1 MPDPRQLIDRV
12 IIRSRVALT
21 IALASRV
28 VRNAL
33 IVLAVLVAL
42 DWIFRLPVGFRL
54 VQGITACLALAG
66 FAAIGAR
73 RILAFKPRRI
83 DVALRI
89 ERSHPELR
97 NRLAALLE
105 FEEQPAGERTELLA
119 LGLPALRQEV
129 DAAMRGLDPASI
141 TSMRS
146 ASRPARQL
154 ALVMVLWAG
163 ALAALPSIVGVGIVR
178 SLAPWSDAQWPS
190 TTEVADRTDRA
201 VVATGTSFPWKAEL
215 VRGDPSRERVKVEFR
230 IKTGSSGSSGSWGS
244 WQSGWL
250 GASDGSTFDR
260 MQDVPTDAREIEYR
274 FVTSDAATTM
284 ATIRCV
290 QAPTVVRANLR
301 VTPPSYLTG
310 QGPSTIDL
318 LPVGASPVRFHE
330 CVEGSMVELE
340 LAFSRPVKA
349 PTTGDGPTT
358 AASALGLLEPCT
370 ACSITATPT
379 AWTASLD
386 LVSDRSLAVVASDED
401 GVSMTEPFALRLVAL
416 RDQPPIAQLIQP
428 ATDQTVLPTAKVPAA
443 AHAEDD
449 FNLVR
454 SAIVTQRVA
463 GADEGTERVLT
474 ERVDRTMVQ
483 DLEGIIDLAE
493 LEAAPGDVVVVSAL
507 AEDAFER
514 DGTRREP
521 SRSAPRRLRVVSSSE
536 FGEEIAA
543 ATASLRQGVLRLE
556 ERQAS
561 AKESTDRQA
570 VQRDQAEIAS
580 RTATSAR
587 QARALAD
594 RVRMNEDRDTP
605 TSRLLDEAANLLD
618 EARAD
623 ASAASEA
630 VTAGDPASWRTPG
643 LTERQ
648 EAAQAT
654 LDAAARL
661 LDRDTKSW
669 EASQSLARA
678 AEAIQASQAE
688 RKALAEQV
696 QGKSRDALT
705 PGQRAALDRIAQRDA
720 ETAQALREAAESIKA
735 QGAELEASDPAQA
748 AAMQQAATR
757 AQQEGVVGKVEQSG
771 EETRDNAM
779 QQAQRSAQQAL
790 ESLARMQD
798 DLDAAQQLESTVLK
812 RIAEELAD
820 RLKQLIA
827 DAEAA
832 MQSVDDLGEDDPL
845 PPQAISGDVERLRR
859 NTNAALDE
867 AVRMERKL
875 DAVIRLITP
884 AIGHEEQ
891 ALVRLAALQELSGR
905 AEVNQAIEAA
915 QQDLRR
921 ALEATQAA
929 ANEARQDEQR
939 QAQARLADQCKAL
952 VAQETVIVQGATEL
966 GEQADGRRR
975 LIEGRRLALAQ
986 DELAEGIGA
995 LMADEQVSKSEI
1007 FGEALAQA
1015 GASSARASEAFR
1027 RSGGLAD
1034 ATDAARD
1041 TLDTLAGLASALADK
1056 SKEKDR
1062 FAEARQQGDQQNNA
1076 GGGGGGGGQQDGILP
1091 IAELKLLRDL
1101 QAKLGRRT
1109 ARAMSDGGDRSSLP
1123 ALRQAQER
1131 LEAMAGRLREAIMNA
1146 EGGAPRITPVEP
1158 GATEPGTT
1166 EPGTT
1171 EPEGTR

>member
-1 MPDPRQLIDRV
+1 MLDPRQMIDRV
-12 IIRSRVALT
+12 ITRARVALT
-21 IALASRV
+21 IALLSRV

-42 DWIFRLPVGFRL
+42 DWVFRLPVGFRI
-54 VQGITACLALAG
+54 VQGGTAGLALLA
-66 FAAIGAR
+66 FAVIGVL
-73 RILAFKPRRI
+73 RILAFKPGRI

-89 ERSHPELR
+89 ERSRPELR

-105 FEEQPAGERTELLA
+105 FEAQPKDERTELLN
-119 LGLPALRQEV
+119 LGLPALREEV
-129 DAAMRGLDPASI
+129 DRAMQGLDPASI

-146 ASRPARQL
+146 ATRPARQL
-154 ALVMVLWAG
+154 ALVVVLWAG

-178 SLAPWSDAQWPS
+178 AVAPWSDAQWPS
-190 TTEVADRTDRA
+190 LTEVVDRTDRS

-215 VRGDPSRERVKVEFR
+215 VRGDPSHERVKVEFR
-230 IKTGSSGSSGSWGS
+230 IKTGTWGS

-250 GASDGSTFDR
+250 GKSDGSVFDR
-260 MQDVPTDAREIEYR
+260 MQDVPVDAREIEYR
-274 FVTSDAATTM
+274 FTTSDAATTT
-284 ATIRCV
+284 ASIRCV

-301 VTPPSYLTG
+301 ITPPTYLTG
-310 QGPSTIDL
+310 RGPSTIDL
-318 LPVGASPVRFHE
+318 LPAGSSPVRFHE

-340 LAFSRPVKA
+340 LAYSRPVRMPA
-349 PTTGDGPTT
+349 DEGGSPDIAT
-358 AASALGLLEPCT
+358 ALGLDAPCET
-370 ACSITATPT
+370 CSITTTPSS
-379 AWTASLD
+379 WTASMD
-386 LVSDRSLAVVASDED
+386 LVEDRAISITASDED
-401 GVSMTEPFALRLVAL
+401 GVAMIEPFALRLVAL

-443 AHAEDD
+443 SHAEDD
-449 FNLVR
+449 FSLVR
-454 SAIVTQRVA
+454 AAIAAQRIA
-463 GADEGTERVLT
+463 GVEAAPERLLAET
-474 ERVDRTMVQ
+474 AERSLAQ
-483 DLEGIIDLAE
+483 DLTTIIDLAE

-507 AEDAFER
+507 AEDAYER
-514 DGTRREP
+514 DGVRREP
-521 SRSAPRRLRVVSSSE
+521 SRSAPRRLRVISSSD
-536 FGEEIAA
+536 FSEEIAS
-543 ATASLRQGVLRLE
+543 ATAALRQGVLRLE
-556 ERQAS
+556 ERQAG
-561 AKESTDRQA
+561 AAQSTDRQA

-580 RTATSAR
+580 RTATSSR

-605 TSRLLDEAANLLD
+605 TSRLLEEAANLLD
-618 EARAD
+618 EARSE
-623 ASAASEA
+623 ASSASE
-630 VTAGDPASWRTPG
+630 TATASDPTEWRTPK
-643 LTERQ
+643 LTEQQ

-696 QGKSRDALT
+696 QGKSRDELT

-735 QGAELEASDPAQA
+735 QGDELEQSDPAQA
-748 AAMQQAATR
+748 AAMQQAAGR
-757 AQQEGVVGKVEQSG
+757 AQEEGVVGKVEQSG
-771 EETRDNAM
+771 DETRDNAM
-779 QQAQRSAQQAL
+779 QQAQRSAEQAL
-790 ESLARMQD
+790 ESLARMQE
-798 DLDAAQQLESTVLK
+798 DLDAAQRLESTVLK
-812 RIAEELAD
+812 RIAEELSD

-827 DAEAA
+827 DAEAS

-867 AVRMERKL
+867 AMRMERRL

-891 ALVRLAALQELSGR
+891 ALVRLAALQELAGR
-905 AEVNQAIEAA
+905 ADVNQAIEAA

-929 ANEARQDEQR
+929 ANEAKQDEQR
-939 QAQARLADQCKAL
+939 QAQQRLADQCKAL
-952 VAQETVIVQGATEL
+952 VAQETAIVQGATEL
-966 GEQADGRRR
+966 GEQADARRR
-975 LIEGRRLALAQ
+975 LVEGRRLALAQ

-995 LMADEQVSKSEI
+995 LMADGEVAKSEI
-1007 FGEALAQA
+1007 FGEALSQA

-1027 RSGGLAD
+1027 RSGGLAE

-1062 FAEARQQGDQQNNA
+1062 FAEARDQGDQQNNA
-1076 GGGGGGGGQQDGILP
+1076 AGGAGGGGQQGGILP

-1109 ARAMSDGGDRSSLP
+1109 VRALSDGGDPSIVP
-1123 ALRQAQER
+1123 TLRQAQER
-1131 LEAMAGRLREAIMNA
+1131 LEAMAGRLREAIMQA
-1146 EGGAPRITPVEP
+1146 EGGAPRITPVDP
-1158 GATEPGTT
+1158 NAQ
-1166 EPGTT
+1166 
-1171 EPEGTR
+1171 EPEATP

>member
-1 MPDPRQLIDRV
+1 MLDPRQMIDRV
-12 IIRSRVALT
+12 ITRARVALT
-21 IALASRV
+21 IALLSRV

-42 DWIFRLPVGFRL
+42 DWVFRLPVGFRI
-54 VQGITACLALAG
+54 VQGGTAALALVA
-66 FAAIGAR
+66 FAVIGVL
-73 RILAFKPRRI
+73 RILAFKPGRI

-89 ERSHPELR
+89 ERSRPELR

-105 FEEQPAGERTELLA
+105 FEAQPKDERTELLD
-119 LGLPALRQEV
+119 LGLPALREEV
-129 DAAMRGLDPASI
+129 DRAMQGLDPASI

-146 ASRPARQL
+146 ATRPARQL
-154 ALVMVLWAG
+154 ALVVVLWAG

-178 SLAPWSDAQWPS
+178 AVAPWSDAQWPS
-190 TTEVADRTDRA
+190 LTEVADRTDRS

-230 IKTGSSGSSGSWGS
+230 IKTGTWGS

-250 GASDGSTFDR
+250 GKSDGSVFDR
-260 MQDVPTDAREIEYR
+260 MQDVPVDAREIEYR
-274 FVTSDAATTM
+274 FTTSDAATTM
-284 ATIRCV
+284 ASIRCV

-301 VTPPSYLTG
+301 ITPPTYLTG
-310 QGPSTIDL
+310 RGPSTIDL
-318 LPVGASPVRFHE
+318 LPAGSAPIRFHE
-330 CVEGSMVELE
+330 CVEGSSIELE
-340 LAFSRPVKA
+340 LAFSRPVI
-349 PTTGDGPTT
+349 GPANVGGSPDIAT
-358 AASALGLLEPCT
+358 ALGLDAPCE
-370 ACSITATPT
+370 ACSITTTPSS
-379 AWTASLD
+379 WTASMD
-386 LVSDRSLAVVASDED
+386 LVEDRAISITASDED
-401 GVSMTEPFALRLVAL
+401 GVAMIEPFALRLVAL

-428 ATDQTVLPTAKVPAA
+428 PTDQTVLPTAKVPAA
-443 AHAEDD
+443 SHAEDD
-449 FNLVR
+449 FGLVR
-454 SAIVTQRVA
+454 AAIAAQRIA
-463 GADEGTERVLT
+463 GVEAAPERLLVET
-474 ERVDRTMVQ
+474 AERSLAQ
-483 DLEGIIDLAE
+483 DLTTIIDLAE

-507 AEDAFER
+507 AQDAYER
-514 DGTRREP
+514 DGVRREP
-521 SRSAPRRLRVVSSSE
+521 SRSAPRRLRVISSSD
-536 FGEEIAA
+536 FSEEIAS
-543 ATASLRQGVLRLE
+543 ATAALRQGVLRLE
-556 ERQAS
+556 ERQAG
-561 AKESTDRQA
+561 ATQSTDRQA

-580 RTATSAR
+580 RTATSSR

-618 EARAD
+618 EARAE
-623 ASAASEA
+623 ASSASE
-630 VTAGDPASWRTPG
+630 TATASNPTDWRTPK
-643 LTERQ
+643 LTEQQ

-654 LDAAARL
+654 LEAAARL

-696 QGKSRDALT
+696 QGKSRDELT

-720 ETAQALREAAESIKA
+720 ETAQALREAAESIKT
-735 QGAELEASDPAQA
+735 QGEELEQSDPAQA
-748 AAMQQAATR
+748 AAMQQAAGR
-757 AQQEGVVGKVEQSG
+757 AQEEGVVGKVEQSG

-779 QQAQRSAQQAL
+779 QQAQRSAEQAL
-790 ESLARMQD
+790 ESLARMQE
-798 DLDAAQQLESTVLK
+798 DLDAAQRLESTVLK

-827 DAEAA
+827 DAEAS

-867 AVRMERKL
+867 AMRMERRL

-891 ALVRLAALQELSGR
+891 ALVRLAALQELAGR
-905 AEVNQAIEAA
+905 ADVNQAIEAA

-929 ANEARQDEQR
+929 ANEAKQDEQR
-939 QAQARLADQCKAL
+939 QAQQRLADQCKAL
-952 VAQETVIVQGATEL
+952 VAQETAIVQGATEL
-966 GEQADGRRR
+966 GEQADARRR
-975 LIEGRRLALAQ
+975 LVEGRRLALAQ

-995 LMADEQVSKSEI
+995 LMADGEVAKSEI
-1007 FGEALAQA
+1007 FGEALSQA

-1027 RSGGLAD
+1027 RSGGLVE

-1062 FAEARQQGDQQNNA
+1062 FAEARDQGDQQNNA
-1076 GGGGGGGGQQDGILP
+1076 AGGGGGGGQQGGILP

-1101 QAKLGRRT
+1101 QANLGRRT
-1109 ARAMSDGGDRSSLP
+1109 ARALSDGGDPSIVP
-1123 ALRQAQER
+1123 TLRQAQER
-1131 LEAMAGRLREAIMNA
+1131 LEAMAGRLREAIMQA
-1146 EGGAPRITPVEP
+1146 EGGAPRITPVDP
-1158 GATEPGTT
+1158 NAQ
-1166 EPGTT
+1166 
-1171 EPEGTR
+1171 EPEATP

>member
-1 MPDPRQLIDRV
+1 MLDPRQMIDRV
-12 IIRSRVALT
+12 ITRARVALT
-21 IALASRV
+21 IALLSRV

-42 DWIFRLPVGFRL
+42 DWVFRLPVGFRI
-54 VQGITACLALAG
+54 VQGGTAGLALLA
-66 FAAIGAR
+66 FAVIGVL
-73 RILAFKPRRI
+73 RILAFKPGRI

-89 ERSHPELR
+89 ERSRPELR

-105 FEEQPAGERTELLA
+105 FEAQPKDERTELLD
-119 LGLPALRQEV
+119 LGLPALREEV
-129 DAAMRGLDPASI
+129 DRAMQGLDPALI

-146 ASRPARQL
+146 ATRPARQL
-154 ALVMVLWAG
+154 ALVVVLWAG
-163 ALAALPSIVGVGIVR
+163 TLAVLPSIVGVGIVR
-178 SLAPWSDAQWPS
+178 AVAPWSDAQWPS
-190 TTEVADRTDRA
+190 LTEVADRTDRS

-230 IKTGSSGSSGSWGS
+230 IKTGSWGS

-250 GASDGSTFDR
+250 GKSDGSAFDR
-260 MQDVPTDAREIEYR
+260 MQDVPVDAREIEYR
-274 FVTSDAATTM
+274 FTTSDAATTT
-284 ATIRCV
+284 ASIRCV

-301 VTPPSYLTG
+301 ITPPTYLTG
-310 QGPSTIDL
+310 RGPSTIDL
-318 LPVGASPVRFHE
+318 LPAGSSPVRFHE

-340 LAFSRPVKA
+340 LTFSRPVRMPA
-349 PTTGDGPTT
+349 DEGGSPDIAT
-358 AASALGLLEPCT
+358 ALGLDAPCET
-370 ACSITATPT
+370 CSITTTPSS
-379 AWTASLD
+379 WTASMD
-386 LVSDRSLAVVASDED
+386 LVEDRAISITASDED
-401 GVSMTEPFALRLVAL
+401 GVAMIEPFALRLVAL

-443 AHAEDD
+443 SHAEDD
-449 FNLVR
+449 FSLVR
-454 SAIVTQRVA
+454 AAIAAQRIA
-463 GADEGTERVLT
+463 GVEAAPERLLAET
-474 ERVDRTMVQ
+474 AERSLAQ
-483 DLEGIIDLAE
+483 DLTTIIDLAE

-507 AEDAFER
+507 AEDAYER
-514 DGTRREP
+514 DGARRET
-521 SRSAPRRLRVVSSSE
+521 SRSAPRRLRVISSSD
-536 FGEEIAA
+536 FSEEIAS
-543 ATASLRQGVLRLE
+543 ATAALRQGVLRLE
-556 ERQAS
+556 ERQAG
-561 AKESTDRQA
+561 AMQSTDRQA

-580 RTATSAR
+580 RTATSSR

-618 EARAD
+618 EARSE
-623 ASAASEA
+623 ASSASE
-630 VTAGDPASWRTPG
+630 TATASDPTDWRTPK
-643 LTERQ
+643 LAEQQ

-654 LDAAARL
+654 LEAAARL

-696 QGKSRDALT
+696 QGKSRDELT

-735 QGAELEASDPAQA
+735 QGDELEQSDPAQA
-748 AAMQQAATR
+748 AAMQQAAVR
-757 AQQEGVVGKVEQSG
+757 AQEEGVVGKVEQSG

-779 QQAQRSAQQAL
+779 QQAQRSAEQAL
-790 ESLARMQD
+790 ESLARMQE

-827 DAEAA
+827 DAEAS

-867 AVRMERKL
+867 AMRMERRL

-891 ALVRLAALQELSGR
+891 ALVRLAALQELAGR
-905 AEVNQAIEAA
+905 ADVNQAIEAA

-929 ANEARQDEQR
+929 ANEAKQDEQR
-939 QAQARLADQCKAL
+939 QAQQRLADQCKAL
-952 VAQETVIVQGATEL
+952 VAQETAIVQGATEL
-966 GEQADGRRR
+966 GEQADARRR
-975 LIEGRRLALAQ
+975 LVEGRRLALAQ

-995 LMADEQVSKSEI
+995 LMADGEVARSEI
-1007 FGEALAQA
+1007 FGEALSQA

-1027 RSGGLAD
+1027 RSGGLAE

-1062 FAEARQQGDQQNNA
+1062 FAEARDQGDQQNNA
-1076 GGGGGGGGQQDGILP
+1076 AGGGGGGGQQGGILP

-1109 ARAMSDGGDRSSLP
+1109 ARALSEGGDPSSVP
-1123 ALRQAQER
+1123 TLRQAQER
-1131 LEAMAGRLREAIMNA
+1131 LEAMAGRLREAIMQA

-1158 GATEPGTT
+1158 EATQ
-1166 EPGTT
+1166 
-1171 EPEGTR
+1171 PEATP

>member
-1 MPDPRQLIDRV
+1 MRDPRQMIDRV
-12 IIRSRVALT
+12 ITRARVALT
-21 IALASRV
+21 IALLSRV

-42 DWIFRLPVGFRL
+42 DWVFRLPVGFRI
-54 VQGITACLALAG
+54 VQGGTAGLAL
-66 FAAIGAR
+66 
-73 RILAFKPRRI
+73 LAFAVIGVLRVIAFRPGRI

-89 ERSHPELR
+89 ERSRPELR

-105 FEEQPAGERTELLA
+105 FEAQPKDERTELLN
-119 LGLPALRQEV
+119 LGLPALREEV
-129 DAAMRGLDPASI
+129 DRAMQGLDPASI

-146 ASRPARQL
+146 ATRPARQL
-154 ALVMVLWAG
+154 ALVVVLWAG

-178 SLAPWSDAQWPS
+178 AVAPWSDAQWPS
-190 TTEVADRTDRA
+190 LTEVVDRTDRS

-230 IKTGSSGSSGSWGS
+230 IKTGTWGS

-250 GASDGSTFDR
+250 GKSDGSVFDR
-260 MQDVPTDAREIEYR
+260 MQDVPVDAREIEYR
-274 FVTSDAATTM
+274 FTTSDAAT
-284 ATIRCV
+284 ATASIRCV
-290 QAPTVVRANLR
+290 QAPTVVRANLHI
-301 VTPPSYLTG
+301 TPPTYLTG
-310 QGPSTIDL
+310 RGPSTIDL
-318 LPVGASPVRFHE
+318 LPAGSSPVRFHE
-330 CVEGSMVELE
+330 CVEGSTIELE
-340 LAFSRPVKA
+340 IAFSRPVLV
-349 PTTGDGPTT
+349 PVLGPAKEGGSPDIAT
-358 AASALGLLEPCT
+358 ALGLDAPCE
-370 ACSITATPT
+370 ACSITTTPSS
-379 AWTASLD
+379 WTASMD
-386 LVSDRSLAVVASDED
+386 LVEDRAISISASDED
-401 GVSMTEPFALRLVAL
+401 GVAMIEPFALRLVAL

-443 AHAEDD
+443 SHAEDD
-449 FNLVR
+449 FSLVR
-454 SAIVTQRVA
+454 AAIAAQRIA
-463 GADEGTERVLT
+463 GVEAAPERLLVET
-474 ERVDRTMVQ
+474 AERSLAQ
-483 DLEGIIDLAE
+483 DLTTIIDLAE

-507 AEDAFER
+507 AQDAYER
-514 DGTRREP
+514 DGVRREP
-521 SRSAPRRLRVVSSSE
+521 SRSAPRRLRVISSSD
-536 FGEEIAA
+536 FSEEIAS
-543 ATASLRQGVLRLE
+543 ATAALRQGVLRLE
-556 ERQAS
+556 ERQTGA
-561 AKESTDRQA
+561 AQSTDRQA

-580 RTATSAR
+580 RTATSSR
-587 QARALAD
+587 QASALAD

-618 EARAD
+618 EARSEASSASET
-623 ASAASEA
+623 ASAS
-630 VTAGDPASWRTPG
+630 DPTDWRTPK
-643 LTERQ
+643 LTEQQ
-648 EAAQAT
+648 EAAQTT
-654 LDAAARL
+654 LEAAARL

-678 AEAIQASQAE
+678 AEAIQASQGE

-696 QGKSRDALT
+696 QGKSRDELT

-735 QGAELEASDPAQA
+735 QGDELEQSDPAQA
-748 AAMQQAATR
+748 AAMQQAAGR
-757 AQQEGVVGKVEQSG
+757 AQEEGVVGKVEQSG

-779 QQAQRSAQQAL
+779 QHAQRSAEQAL
-790 ESLARMQD
+790 ESLARMQE
-798 DLDAAQQLESTVLK
+798 DLDAAQRLESTVLK

-827 DAEAA
+827 DAEAS

-867 AVRMERKL
+867 AMRMERRL

-891 ALVRLAALQELSGR
+891 ALVRLAALQELAGR
-905 AEVNQAIEAA
+905 ADVNQAIEAA

-929 ANEARQDEQR
+929 ANEAKQDEQR
-939 QAQARLADQCKAL
+939 QAQQRLADQCKAL
-952 VAQETVIVQGATEL
+952 VAQETAIVQGATEL
-966 GEQADGRRR
+966 GEQADARRR
-975 LIEGRRLALAQ
+975 LVEGRRLALAQ

-995 LMADEQVSKSEI
+995 LMADGEVAKSEI
-1007 FGEALAQA
+1007 FGEALSQA

-1027 RSGGLAD
+1027 RSGGLAE

-1062 FAEARQQGDQQNNA
+1062 FAEARDQGDQQNNA
-1076 GGGGGGGGQQDGILP
+1076 AGGAGGGGQQGGILP

-1109 ARAMSDGGDRSSLP
+1109 VRALSDGGDPSIVP
-1123 ALRQAQER
+1123 TLRQAQER
-1131 LEAMAGRLREAIMNA
+1131 IEAMAGRLREAIMQA
-1146 EGGAPRITPVEP
+1146 EGGAPRITPVDP
-1158 GATEPGTT
+1158 NAQ
-1166 EPGTT
+1166 
-1171 EPEGTR
+1171 EPEATP

>member
-1 MPDPRQLIDRV
+1 MLDPRQMIDRV
-12 IIRSRVALT
+12 ITRARFALA
-21 IALASRV
+21 IALLSRV

-42 DWIFRLPVGFRL
+42 DWVFRLPVGFRI
-54 VQGITACLALAG
+54 VQGGTAGLALVA
-66 FAAIGAR
+66 FAMIGVL
-73 RILAFKPRRI
+73 RILAFKPGRI

-89 ERSHPELR
+89 ERSRPELR

-105 FEEQPAGERTELLA
+105 FEAQPKDERTELLD
-119 LGLPALRQEV
+119 LGLPVLREEV
-129 DAAMRGLDPASI
+129 DRAMQGLDPASI

-146 ASRPARQL
+146 ATRPARQL
-154 ALVMVLWAG
+154 ALVVVLWAG

-178 SLAPWSDAQWPS
+178 AVAPWSDAQWPS
-190 TTEVADRTDRA
+190 LTEVADHTDRS
-201 VVATGTSFPWKAEL
+201 VVATGTSFLWKAEL
-215 VRGDPSRERVKVEFR
+215 VRGNPSRERVKVEFR
-230 IKTGSSGSSGSWGS
+230 IKTNTWGS

-250 GASDGSTFDR
+250 GKSDGSTFDR
-260 MQDVPTDAREIEYR
+260 MQDVPVDAREIEYR
-274 FVTSDAATTM
+274 FTTSDAATTT
-284 ATIRCV
+284 ASIRCV

-301 VTPPSYLTG
+301 ITPPTYLTG
-310 QGPSTIDL
+310 RGPSTIDL
-318 LPVGASPVRFHE
+318 LPAGSSPIRFHE
-330 CVEGSMVELE
+330 CVEGSTIELE
-340 LAFSRPVKA
+340 LAFSRPVMV
-349 PTTGDGPTT
+349 PVMGPAKEGGSPDI
-358 AASALGLLEPCT
+358 AAALGLDAPCET
-370 ACSITATPT
+370 CSITTTPSS
-379 AWTASLD
+379 WTASMD
-386 LVSDRSLAVVASDED
+386 LVEDRAISITASDED
-401 GVSMTEPFALRLVAL
+401 GVAMIEPFALRLVAL

-428 ATDQTVLPTAKVPAA
+428 ATDQTVLPTAKVPATS
-443 AHAEDD
+443 HAEDD
-449 FNLVR
+449 FSLVR
-454 SAIVTQRVA
+454 AAIAAQRIA
-463 GADEGTERVLT
+463 GVEAAPERLLVET
-474 ERVDRTMVQ
+474 AERSLAQ
-483 DLEGIIDLAE
+483 DLTTIIDLAE

-507 AEDAFER
+507 AEDAYER
-514 DGTRREP
+514 DGVRREP
-521 SRSAPRRLRVVSSSE
+521 SRSAPRRLRVISSSD
-536 FGEEIAA
+536 FSEEIAS
-543 ATASLRQGVLRLE
+543 ATAALRQGVLRLE
-556 ERQAS
+556 ERQAG
-561 AKESTDRQA
+561 AAQSTDRQA

-580 RTATSAR
+580 RTTTSSR

-594 RVRMNEDRDTP
+594 RVRMNEDRETP

-618 EARAD
+618 EARSE
-623 ASAASEA
+623 ASAASE
-630 VTAGDPASWRTPG
+630 TATASDPTDWRTPK
-643 LTERQ
+643 LTEQQ

-654 LDAAARL
+654 LEAAARL

-696 QGKSRDALT
+696 QGKSRDELT

-735 QGAELEASDPAQA
+735 QGDELEQSDPAQA
-748 AAMQQAATR
+748 AAMQQAAGR
-757 AQQEGVVGKVEQSG
+757 AQEEGVVGKVEQSG

-779 QQAQRSAQQAL
+779 QQAQRSAEQAL
-790 ESLARMQD
+790 ESLARMQE
-798 DLDAAQQLESTVLK
+798 DLDAAQRLESTVLK

-827 DAEAA
+827 DAEAS

-867 AVRMERKL
+867 AMRMERRL

-891 ALVRLAALQELSGR
+891 ALVRLAALQELAGR
-905 AEVNQAIEAA
+905 ADVNQAIEAA

-929 ANEARQDEQR
+929 ANEAKQDEQR
-939 QAQARLADQCKAL
+939 QAQQRLADQCKAL
-952 VAQETVIVQGATEL
+952 VAQETAIVQGATEL
-966 GEQADGRRR
+966 GEQADARRR
-975 LIEGRRLALAQ
+975 LVEGRRLALAQ

-995 LMADEQVSKSEI
+995 LMADGEVAKSEI
-1007 FGEALAQA
+1007 FGEALSQA
-1015 GASSARASEAFR
+1015 GASSARTSEAFR
-1027 RSGGLAD
+1027 RSGGLAE

-1062 FAEARQQGDQQNNA
+1062 FAEARDQGDQQNNA
-1076 GGGGGGGGQQDGILP
+1076 TGGAGGGGQQGGILP

-1109 ARAMSDGGDRSSLP
+1109 VRALSDGGDPSIVP
-1123 ALRQAQER
+1123 TLRQAQER
-1131 LEAMAGRLREAIMNA
+1131 LEAMAGRLREAIMQA
-1146 EGGAPRITPVEP
+1146 EGGAPRITPVDP
-1158 GATEPGTT
+1158 NAQ
-1166 EPGTT
+1166 
-1171 EPEGTR
+1171 EPEATP

>member
-1 MPDPRQLIDRV
+1 MRDPRQMIDRV
-12 IIRSRVALT
+12 ITRARVALT
-21 IALASRV
+21 IALLSRV

-42 DWIFRLPVGFRL
+42 DWVFRLPVGFRI
-54 VQGITACLALAG
+54 VQGGTAGLALVA
-66 FAAIGAR
+66 FAVIGVL
-73 RILAFKPRRI
+73 RILAFKPGRI

-89 ERSHPELR
+89 ERSRPELR

-105 FEEQPAGERTELLA
+105 FEAQPKDERTELLD
-119 LGLPALRQEV
+119 LGLPVLREEV
-129 DAAMRGLDPASI
+129 DRAMQGLDPASI

-146 ASRPARQL
+146 ATRPARQL
-154 ALVMVLWAG
+154 ALVVVLWAG
-163 ALAALPSIVGVGIVR
+163 ALTALPSIVGVGIVR
-178 SLAPWSDAQWPS
+178 AVAPWSDAQWPS
-190 TTEVADRTDRA
+190 LTEVADRTDRS

-230 IKTGSSGSSGSWGS
+230 IKTGTWGS

-250 GASDGSTFDR
+250 GKSDGSAFDR
-260 MQDVPTDAREIEYR
+260 MQDVPVDAREIEYR
-274 FVTSDAATTM
+274 FTTSDASTTM
-284 ATIRCV
+284 VSIRCT

-301 VTPPSYLTG
+301 ITPPTYLTG
-310 QGPSTIDL
+310 RGPSTIDL
-318 LPVGASPVRFHE
+318 LPPGSSPIRFHE
-330 CVEGSMVELE
+330 CVEGSTIELE
-340 LAFSRPVKA
+340 LAFSRPVM
-349 PTTGDGPTT
+349 GPTKEGGSPDI
-358 AASALGLLEPCT
+358 AAALGLDAPCE
-370 ACSITATPT
+370 ACSITATPSS
-379 AWTASLD
+379 WTASMD
-386 LVSDRSLAVVASDED
+386 LVEDRAISITASDED
-401 GVSMTEPFALRLVAL
+401 GVAMIEPFALRLVAL

-443 AHAEDD
+443 SRAEDD
-449 FNLVR
+449 FGLVR
-454 SAIVTQRVA
+454 AAITAQRIAGVESAPERLLVEM
-463 GADEGTERVLT
+463 ADRSLA
-474 ERVDRTMVQ
+474 Q
-483 DLEGIIDLAE
+483 DLTTIIDLAE

-507 AEDAFER
+507 AQDAYER
-514 DGTRREP
+514 DGVRREP
-521 SRSAPRRLRVVSSSE
+521 SRSAPRRLRVISSSD
-536 FGEEIAA
+536 FSEEIAS
-543 ATASLRQGVLRLE
+543 ATAALRQGVLRLE
-556 ERQAS
+556 ERQAG
-561 AKESTDRQA
+561 AVQSTDRQA

-580 RTATSAR
+580 RAATSSR

-618 EARAD
+618 EARAE
-623 ASAASEA
+623 ASSASE
-630 VTAGDPASWRTPG
+630 TATASNPTDWRTPK
-643 LTERQ
+643 LTEQQ
-648 EAAQAT
+648 ESAQAT
-654 LDAAARL
+654 LEAAARL

-688 RKALAEQV
+688 RKELAEQV
-696 QGKSRDALT
+696 QGKSRDELT

-735 QGAELEASDPAQA
+735 QGEELEQSDPAQA
-748 AAMQQAATR
+748 AAMQQAAGR
-757 AQQEGVVGKVEQSG
+757 AQEEGVVGKVEQSG

-779 QQAQRSAQQAL
+779 QQAQRSAGQAL
-790 ESLARMQD
+790 ESLARMQE
-798 DLDAAQQLESTVLK
+798 DLDAAQRLESTVLK

-827 DAEAA
+827 DAEAS
-832 MQSVDDLGEDDPL
+832 MQSVDDLGEDDLL

-867 AVRMERKL
+867 ALRMERRL

-891 ALVRLAALQELSGR
+891 ALVRLAALQELAGR
-905 AEVNQAIEAA
+905 ADVNQAIEAA

-929 ANEARQDEQR
+929 ANEAKQDEQR
-939 QAQARLADQCKAL
+939 QAQQRLADQCKAL
-952 VAQETVIVQGATEL
+952 VAQETTIVQGATEL
-966 GEQADGRRR
+966 GEQADARRR
-975 LIEGRRLALAQ
+975 LVEGRRLALAQ

-995 LMADEQVSKSEI
+995 LMADGEVAKSEI
-1007 FGEALAQA
+1007 FGEALSQA

-1027 RSGGLAD
+1027 RSGGLAE

-1056 SKEKDR
+1056 SREKDR
-1062 FAEARQQGDQQNNA
+1062 FAEARDQGDQQNNA
-1076 GGGGGGGGQQDGILP
+1076 AGGGGGGGQQGGILP

-1109 ARAMSDGGDRSSLP
+1109 ARALSDGGDSSIMP
-1123 ALRQAQER
+1123 TLRQAQER
-1131 LEAMAGRLREAIMNA
+1131 LEAMAGRLREAIMQA

-1158 GATEPGTT
+1158 NAQ
-1166 EPGTT
+1166 
-1171 EPEGTR
+1171 EPEATP

>member
-1 MPDPRQLIDRV
+1 MLDPRQMIDRV
-12 IIRSRVALT
+12 ITRARVALT
-21 IALASRV
+21 IALLSRV

-42 DWIFRLPVGFRL
+42 DWVFRLPVGFRI
-54 VQGITACLALAG
+54 VQGGTAGLALLA
-66 FAAIGAR
+66 FAVIGVL
-73 RILAFKPRRI
+73 RILAFKPGRI

-89 ERSHPELR
+89 ERSRPELR

-105 FEEQPAGERTELLA
+105 FEAQPKDERTELLD
-119 LGLPALRQEV
+119 LGLPALREEV
-129 DAAMRGLDPASI
+129 DRAMQGLDPASI

-146 ASRPARQL
+146 ATRPARQL
-154 ALVMVLWAG
+154 ALVVVLWAG
-163 ALAALPSIVGVGIVR
+163 TLAVLPSIVGVGIVR
-178 SLAPWSDAQWPS
+178 AVAPWSDAQWPS
-190 TTEVADRTDRA
+190 LTEVADRTDRS

-230 IKTGSSGSSGSWGS
+230 IKTGSWGS

-250 GASDGSTFDR
+250 GKSDGSAFDR
-260 MQDVPTDAREIEYR
+260 MQDVPVDAREIEYR
-274 FVTSDAATTM
+274 FTTSDAATTT
-284 ATIRCV
+284 ASIRCV

-301 VTPPSYLTG
+301 ITPPTYLTG
-310 QGPSTIDL
+310 RGPSTIDL
-318 LPVGASPVRFHE
+318 LPAGSSPIRFHE
-330 CVEGSMVELE
+330 CVEGSTIELE
-340 LAFSRPVKA
+340 LAFSRPVI
-349 PTTGDGPTT
+349 GPTKEGGSPDIAT
-358 AASALGLLEPCT
+358 ALGLNAPCE
-370 ACSITATPT
+370 ACSITTTPSS
-379 AWTASLD
+379 WTASMD
-386 LVSDRSLAVVASDED
+386 LVEDRAISITASDED
-401 GVSMTEPFALRLVAL
+401 SVAMIEPFALRLVAL

-428 ATDQTVLPTAKVPAA
+428 ATDQTVLPTAKVPTAS
-443 AHAEDD
+443 HAEDD
-449 FNLVR
+449 FGLVR
-454 SAIVTQRVA
+454 AAIAAQRIA
-463 GADEGTERVLT
+463 GVEAAPERLLVEMADRSLA
-474 ERVDRTMVQ
+474 Q
-483 DLEGIIDLAE
+483 DLTTIIDLAE

-507 AEDAFER
+507 AEDAYER
-514 DGTRREP
+514 DGARRET
-521 SRSAPRRLRVVSSSE
+521 SRSAPRRLRVISSSD
-536 FGEEIAA
+536 FSEEIAS
-543 ATASLRQGVLRLE
+543 ATAALRQGVLRLE
-556 ERQAS
+556 ERQAG
-561 AKESTDRQA
+561 AMQSTDRQA

-580 RTATSAR
+580 RTATSSR

-618 EARAD
+618 EARSE
-623 ASAASEA
+623 ASSASE
-630 VTAGDPASWRTPG
+630 TATASDPTDWRTPK
-643 LTERQ
+643 LAEQQ

-654 LDAAARL
+654 LEAAARL

-696 QGKSRDALT
+696 QGKSRDELT

-735 QGAELEASDPAQA
+735 QGDELEQSDPAQA
-748 AAMQQAATR
+748 AAMQQAAGR
-757 AQQEGVVGKVEQSG
+757 AQEEGVVGKVEQSG

-779 QQAQRSAQQAL
+779 QQAQRSAEQAL
-790 ESLARMQD
+790 ESLARMQE
-798 DLDAAQQLESTVLK
+798 DLDAAQRLESTVLK

-827 DAEAA
+827 DAEAS

-845 PPQAISGDVERLRR
+845 PPQAITGEVERLRR

-867 AVRMERKL
+867 AMRMERRL

-891 ALVRLAALQELSGR
+891 ALVRLAALQELAGR
-905 AEVNQAIEAA
+905 ADVNQAIEAA

-929 ANEARQDEQR
+929 VNEAKQDEQR
-939 QAQARLADQCKAL
+939 QAQQRLADQCKAL
-952 VAQETVIVQGATEL
+952 VAQETTIVQGATEL
-966 GEQADGRRR
+966 GEQADARRR
-975 LIEGRRLALAQ
+975 LVEGRRLALAQ

-995 LMADEQVSKSEI
+995 LMADGEVAKSEI
-1007 FGEALAQA
+1007 FGEALSQA

-1027 RSGGLAD
+1027 RSGGLAE

-1056 SKEKDR
+1056 SREKDR
-1062 FAEARQQGDQQNNA
+1062 FAEARDQGDQQNNA
-1076 GGGGGGGGQQDGILP
+1076 AGGGGGGGQQGGILP

-1109 ARAMSDGGDRSSLP
+1109 ARALSEGGDPSSVP
-1123 ALRQAQER
+1123 TLRQAQER
-1131 LEAMAGRLREAIMNA
+1131 LEAMAGRLREAIMQA

-1158 GATEPGTT
+1158 EATQ
-1166 EPGTT
+1166 
-1171 EPEGTR
+1171 PEATP

>member
-1 MPDPRQLIDRV
+1 MLDPRQMIDRV
-12 IIRSRVALT
+12 ITRARVALT
-21 IALASRV
+21 IALLSRV

-42 DWIFRLPVGFRL
+42 DWVFRLPVGFRI
-54 VQGITACLALAG
+54 VQGGTAGLAL
-66 FAAIGAR
+66 
-73 RILAFKPRRI
+73 LAFAVIGVLRVIAFRPGRI

-89 ERSHPELR
+89 ERSRPELR

-105 FEEQPAGERTELLA
+105 FEAQPKDERTELLN
-119 LGLPALRQEV
+119 LGLPALREEV
-129 DAAMRGLDPASI
+129 DRAMQGLDPASI

-146 ASRPARQL
+146 ATRPARQL
-154 ALVMVLWAG
+154 ALVVVLWAG

-178 SLAPWSDAQWPS
+178 AVAPWSDAQWPS
-190 TTEVADRTDRA
+190 LTEVADRTDRS

-230 IKTGSSGSSGSWGS
+230 IKTGTWGS

-250 GASDGSTFDR
+250 GKSDGSVFDR
-260 MQDVPTDAREIEYR
+260 MQDVPVDAREIEYR
-274 FVTSDAATTM
+274 FTTSDAATTT
-284 ATIRCV
+284 ASIRCV

-301 VTPPSYLTG
+301 ITPPTYLTG
-310 QGPSTIDL
+310 RGPSTIDL
-318 LPVGASPVRFHE
+318 LPAGSSPVRFHE

-340 LAFSRPVKA
+340 LAYSRPVRMPA
-349 PTTGDGPTT
+349 DEGGSPDIST
-358 AASALGLLEPCT
+358 ALGLDAPCET
-370 ACSITATPT
+370 CSITTTPSS
-379 AWTASLD
+379 WTASMD
-386 LVSDRSLAVVASDED
+386 LVEDRAISITASDED
-401 GVSMTEPFALRLVAL
+401 GVAMIEPFALRLVAL

-443 AHAEDD
+443 SHAEDD
-449 FNLVR
+449 FSLVR
-454 SAIVTQRVA
+454 AAIAAQRIA
-463 GADEGTERVLT
+463 GVEAAPERLLAET
-474 ERVDRTMVQ
+474 AERSLAQ
-483 DLEGIIDLAE
+483 DLTTIIDLAE

-507 AEDAFER
+507 AEDAYER
-514 DGTRREP
+514 DGVRREP
-521 SRSAPRRLRVVSSSE
+521 SRSAPRRLRVISSSD
-536 FGEEIAA
+536 FSEEIAS
-543 ATASLRQGVLRLE
+543 ATAALRQGVLRLE
-556 ERQAS
+556 ERQAG
-561 AKESTDRQA
+561 AAQSTDRQA

-580 RTATSAR
+580 RTATSSR

-605 TSRLLDEAANLLD
+605 TSRLLEEAANLLD
-618 EARAD
+618 EARSE
-623 ASAASEA
+623 ASSASE
-630 VTAGDPASWRTPG
+630 TATASDPTDWRTPK
-643 LTERQ
+643 LTEQQ

-696 QGKSRDALT
+696 QGKSRDELT

-735 QGAELEASDPAQA
+735 QGDELEQSDPAQA
-748 AAMQQAATR
+748 AAMQQAAGR
-757 AQQEGVVGKVEQSG
+757 AQEEGVVGKVEQSG
-771 EETRDNAM
+771 DETRDNAI
-779 QQAQRSAQQAL
+779 QQAQRSAEQAL
-790 ESLARMQD
+790 ESLARMQE
-798 DLDAAQQLESTVLK
+798 DLDAAQRLESTVLK
-812 RIAEELAD
+812 RIAEELSD

-827 DAEAA
+827 DAEAS

-867 AVRMERKL
+867 AMRMERRL

-891 ALVRLAALQELSGR
+891 ALVRLAALQELAGR
-905 AEVNQAIEAA
+905 ADVNQAIEAA

-929 ANEARQDEQR
+929 ANEAKQDEQR
-939 QAQARLADQCKAL
+939 QAQQRLADQCKAL
-952 VAQETVIVQGATEL
+952 VAQETAIVQGATEL
-966 GEQADGRRR
+966 GEQADARRR
-975 LIEGRRLALAQ
+975 LVEGRRLALAQ

-995 LMADEQVSKSEI
+995 LMADGEVAKSEI
-1007 FGEALAQA
+1007 FGEALSQA

-1027 RSGGLAD
+1027 RSGGLAE

-1062 FAEARQQGDQQNNA
+1062 FAEARDQSDQQNNA
-1076 GGGGGGGGQQDGILP
+1076 AGGAGGGGQQGGILP

-1109 ARAMSDGGDRSSLP
+1109 VRALSDGGDPSIVP
-1123 ALRQAQER
+1123 TLRQAQER
-1131 LEAMAGRLREAIMNA
+1131 LEAMAGRLREAIMQA
-1146 EGGAPRITPVEP
+1146 EGGAPRITPVDP
-1158 GATEPGTT
+1158 NAQ
-1166 EPGTT
+1166 
-1171 EPEGTR
+1171 EPEATP

>member
-1 MPDPRQLIDRV
+1 LLDPRQMIDRV
-12 IIRSRVALT
+12 IVRSRAALT
-21 IALASRV
+21 MALLSRV
-28 VRNAL
+28 MRNAL

-54 VQGITACLALAG
+54 AQGITACLALAA
-66 FAAIGAR
+66 FSAVGAL
-73 RILAFKPRRI
+73 RILAFKPSRI

-89 ERSHPELR
+89 ERTHPALR
-97 NRLAALLE
+97 DRLAALLE
-105 FEEQPAGERTELLA
+105 FDAQPSEERTELLN
-119 LGLPALRQEV
+119 LGLPALRQDV
-129 DAAMRGLDPASI
+129 DTAMRGLDPASI

-154 ALVMVLWAG
+154 ALVVVLWAG
-163 ALAALPSIVGVGIVR
+163 AFAALPSIIGVGIVR
-178 SLAPWSDAQWPS
+178 ALAPWSDAQWPS
-190 TTEVADRTDRA
+190 TTEVIDRTDRA

-215 VRGDPSRERVKVEFR
+215 VRGDPSRERVKVESR
-230 IKTGSSGSSGSWGS
+230 IRTGSWGS

-250 GASDGSTFDR
+250 GRTDGSMFDR
-260 MQDVPTDAREIEYR
+260 MQDVPADAREIEYR
-274 FVTSDAATTM
+274 FTTSDATTTLATV
-284 ATIRCV
+284 RCV

-301 VTPPSYLTG
+301 ITPPPYLTG
-310 QGPSTIDL
+310 SGPSTIDL
-318 LPVGASPVRFHE
+318 LPGGPSSVRFHE
-330 CVEGSMVELE
+330 CVEGSVVELDV
-340 LAFSRPVKA
+340 AFSRPVKPPEA
-349 PTTGDGPTT
+349 KDGTSSVAT
-358 AASALGLLEPCT
+358 ALGLTVPCGG
-370 ACSITATPT
+370 CSITTTPSS
-379 AWTASLD
+379 WTASLN
-386 LVSDRSLAVVASDED
+386 LVEDLAVSLVASDED
-401 GVSMTEPFALRLVAL
+401 GVSMIEPFALRLVAL
-416 RDQPPIAQLIQP
+416 RDQPPIAQLLQP
-428 ATDQTVLPTAKVPAA
+428 ATDQTVLPTAKVPTAA
-443 AHAEDD
+443 RTEDD
-449 FNLVR
+449 FGLVR
-454 SAIVTQRVA
+454 SAIAAQRTA
-463 GADEGTERVLT
+463 GADASTERVLA
-474 ERVDRTMVQ
+474 ESADRSMTQ
-483 DLEGIIDLAE
+483 DLAAVIDLAE
-493 LEAAPGDVVVVSAL
+493 LEAAPGDVIMVSAL
-507 AEDAFER
+507 AEDAYER
-514 DGTRREP
+514 DGARREA
-521 SRSAPRRLRVVSSSE
+521 SRSAPRRLRVISSSD
-536 FGEEIAA
+536 FSEEVAA

-556 ERQAS
+556 ERQSS
-561 AKESTDRQA
+561 AKESADRQA

-587 QARALAD
+587 QARALSD

-605 TSRLLDEAANLLD
+605 TSRLLDEAADLLD

-623 ASAASEA
+623 ASAASES
-630 VTAGDPASWRTPG
+630 VTASDPAAWRTPE

-648 EAAQAT
+648 EAAQTT
-654 LDAAARL
+654 LEAAARL

-678 AEAIQASQAE
+678 AEAIQSSQGE

-696 QGKSRDALT
+696 QGKSRDELT

-735 QGAELEASDPAQA
+735 QGAELEQSDPAQA
-748 AAMQQAATR
+748 AAMQQAAAR

-771 EETRDNAM
+771 EETRENAM
-779 QQAQRSAQQAL
+779 QQAQRSGQQAL
-790 ESLARMQD
+790 ESLARMQE

-820 RLKQLIA
+820 RLKGLIA
-827 DAEAA
+827 DAEAS
-832 MQSVDDLGEDDPL
+832 MQSIDELGEDVPL

-867 AVRMERKL
+867 AMRMERRL

-891 ALVRLAALQELSGR
+891 ALVRLAALQDLAGR
-905 AEVNQAIEAA
+905 AGVSQSIEAA

-929 ANEARQDEQR
+929 ANEAKQDEQR
-939 QAQARLADQCKAL
+939 QAQQRLADQCKAL

-966 GEQADGRRR
+966 VGQADARRR
-975 LIEGRRLALAQ
+975 LVEGRRLALAQ

-995 LMADEQVSKSEI
+995 LMADGEVAKSEI

-1041 TLDTLAGLASALADK
+1041 TLDTLAGLASALTDK

-1076 GGGGGGGGQQDGILP
+1076 AGGGGGGGQQGGILP

-1109 ARAMSDGGDRSSLP
+1109 ARALAEGGDRSGLP
-1123 ALRQAQER
+1123 TLRQAQER
-1131 LEAMAGRLREAIMNA
+1131 LEAMAGRLREAVMNA

-1158 GATEPGTT
+1158 GAP
-1166 EPGTT
+1166 
-1171 EPEGTR
+1171 EPEATP

>member
-1 MPDPRQLIDRV
+1 LRDPRQMIDRV
-12 IIRSRVALT
+12 ITRARVALT
-21 IALASRV
+21 IALLSRV

-42 DWIFRLPVGFRL
+42 DWVFRLPVGFRI
-54 VQGITACLALAG
+54 VQGGTAGLAL
-66 FAAIGAR
+66 
-73 RILAFKPRRI
+73 LAFAVIGVLRVIAFRPGRI

-89 ERSHPELR
+89 ERSRPELR

-105 FEEQPAGERTELLA
+105 FEAQPKDERTELLN
-119 LGLPALRQEV
+119 LGLPALREEV
-129 DAAMRGLDPASI
+129 DRAMQGLDPASI

-146 ASRPARQL
+146 ATRPARQL
-154 ALVMVLWAG
+154 ALVVVLWAG

-178 SLAPWSDAQWPS
+178 AVAPWSDAQWPS
-190 TTEVADRTDRA
+190 LTEVVDRTDRS

-230 IKTGSSGSSGSWGS
+230 IKTGTWGS

-250 GASDGSTFDR
+250 GKSDGSVFDR
-260 MQDVPTDAREIEYR
+260 MQDVPVDAREIEYR
-274 FVTSDAATTM
+274 FTTSDAAT
-284 ATIRCV
+284 ATASIRCV

-301 VTPPSYLTG
+301 ITPPTYLTG
-310 QGPSTIDL
+310 RGPSTIDL
-318 LPVGASPVRFHE
+318 LPAGSSPVRFHE

-340 LAFSRPVKA
+340 LAFSRPVRMPA
-349 PTTGDGPTT
+349 DEGGSPDIAT
-358 AASALGLLEPCT
+358 ALGLDAPCE
-370 ACSITATPT
+370 ACSITTTPSS
-379 AWTASLD
+379 WTASMD
-386 LVSDRSLAVVASDED
+386 LVEDRAISITASDED
-401 GVSMTEPFALRLVAL
+401 GVAMIEPFALRVVAL

-443 AHAEDD
+443 SHAEDD
-449 FNLVR
+449 FSLVR
-454 SAIVTQRVA
+454 AAIAAQRIA
-463 GADEGTERVLT
+463 GVEAAPERLLAET
-474 ERVDRTMVQ
+474 AERSLAQ
-483 DLEGIIDLAE
+483 DLTTIIDLAE

-507 AEDAFER
+507 AEDAYER
-514 DGTRREP
+514 DGVRREP
-521 SRSAPRRLRVVSSSE
+521 SRSAPRRLRVISSSD
-536 FGEEIAA
+536 FSEEIAS
-543 ATASLRQGVLRLE
+543 ATVALRQGVLRLE
-556 ERQAS
+556 ERQAG
-561 AKESTDRQA
+561 AAQSTDRQA

-580 RTATSAR
+580 RTATSSR

-605 TSRLLDEAANLLD
+605 TSRLLEEAANLLD
-618 EARAD
+618 EARSE
-623 ASAASEA
+623 ASSASE
-630 VTAGDPASWRTPG
+630 TATASDPTDWRTPK
-643 LTERQ
+643 LTEQQ

-654 LDAAARL
+654 LEAAARL

-696 QGKSRDALT
+696 QGKSRDELT

-735 QGAELEASDPAQA
+735 QGDELEQSDPAQA
-748 AAMQQAATR
+748 AAMQQAAGR
-757 AQQEGVVGKVEQSG
+757 AQEEGVVGKVEQSG

-779 QQAQRSAQQAL
+779 QQAQQSAEQAL
-790 ESLARMQD
+790 ESLARMQE
-798 DLDAAQQLESTVLK
+798 DLDAAQRLESTVLK

-827 DAEAA
+827 DAEAS

-867 AVRMERKL
+867 AMRMERRL

-891 ALVRLAALQELSGR
+891 ALVRLAALQELAGR
-905 AEVNQAIEAA
+905 ADVNQAIEAA

-929 ANEARQDEQR
+929 ANEAKQDEQR
-939 QAQARLADQCKAL
+939 QAQQRLADQCKAL
-952 VAQETVIVQGATEL
+952 VAQETAIVQGATEL
-966 GEQADGRRR
+966 GEQANARRR
-975 LIEGRRLALAQ
+975 LVEGRRLALAQ

-995 LMADEQVSKSEI
+995 LMADGEVAKSEI
-1007 FGEALAQA
+1007 FGEALSQA

-1027 RSGGLAD
+1027 RSGGLAE

-1062 FAEARQQGDQQNNA
+1062 FAEARDQGDQQNNA
-1076 GGGGGGGGQQDGILP
+1076 AGGAGGGGQQGGILP

-1109 ARAMSDGGDRSSLP
+1109 VRALSDGGDPSIVP
-1123 ALRQAQER
+1123 TLRQAQER
-1131 LEAMAGRLREAIMNA
+1131 LEAMAGRLREAIMQA
-1146 EGGAPRITPVEP
+1146 EGGAPRITPVDP
-1158 GATEPGTT
+1158 NAQ
-1166 EPGTT
+1166 
-1171 EPEGTR
+1171 EPEATP

>member
-1 MPDPRQLIDRV
+1 MLDPRQMIDRV
-12 IIRSRVALT
+12 ITRARVALT
-21 IALASRV
+21 IALLSRV

-42 DWIFRLPVGFRL
+42 DWVFRLPVGFRI
-54 VQGITACLALAG
+54 VQGGTAGLALLA
-66 FAAIGAR
+66 FAVIGVL
-73 RILAFKPRRI
+73 RILAFKPGRI

-89 ERSHPELR
+89 ERSRPELR

-105 FEEQPAGERTELLA
+105 FEAQPKDERTELLD
-119 LGLPALRQEV
+119 LGLPALREEV
-129 DAAMRGLDPASI
+129 DRAMQGLDPASI

-146 ASRPARQL
+146 ATRPARQL
-154 ALVMVLWAG
+154 ALVVVLWAG
-163 ALAALPSIVGVGIVR
+163 TLAVLPSIVGVGIVR
-178 SLAPWSDAQWPS
+178 AVAPWSDAQWPS
-190 TTEVADRTDRA
+190 LTEVADRTDRS

-230 IKTGSSGSSGSWGS
+230 IKTGSWGS

-250 GASDGSTFDR
+250 GKSDGSAFDR
-260 MQDVPTDAREIEYR
+260 MQDVPVDAREIEYR
-274 FVTSDAATTM
+274 FTTSDAATTT
-284 ATIRCV
+284 ASIRCV

-301 VTPPSYLTG
+301 ITPPTYLTG
-310 QGPSTIDL
+310 RGPSTIDL
-318 LPVGASPVRFHE
+318 LPAGSSPIRFQE
-330 CVEGSMVELE
+330 CVEGSTIELE
-340 LAFSRPVKA
+340 LAFSRPVI
-349 PTTGDGPTT
+349 GPTKEGGSPDIAT
-358 AASALGLLEPCT
+358 ALGLNAPCE
-370 ACSITATPT
+370 ACSITTTPSS
-379 AWTASLD
+379 WTASMD
-386 LVSDRSLAVVASDED
+386 LVEDRAISITASDED
-401 GVSMTEPFALRLVAL
+401 SVAMIEPFALRLVAL

-428 ATDQTVLPTAKVPAA
+428 ATDQTVLPTAKVPTAS
-443 AHAEDD
+443 HAEDD
-449 FNLVR
+449 FGLVR
-454 SAIVTQRVA
+454 AAIAAQRIA
-463 GADEGTERVLT
+463 GVEAAPERLLVEMADRSLA
-474 ERVDRTMVQ
+474 Q
-483 DLEGIIDLAE
+483 DLTTIIDLAE

-507 AEDAFER
+507 AEDAYER
-514 DGTRREP
+514 DGARRET
-521 SRSAPRRLRVVSSSE
+521 SRSTPRRLRVISSSD
-536 FGEEIAA
+536 FSEEIAS
-543 ATASLRQGVLRLE
+543 ATAALRQGVLRLE
-556 ERQAS
+556 ERQAG
-561 AKESTDRQA
+561 AMQSTDRQA

-580 RTATSAR
+580 RTATSSR

-618 EARAD
+618 EARSE
-623 ASAASEA
+623 ASSASE
-630 VTAGDPASWRTPG
+630 TATASDPTDWRTPK
-643 LTERQ
+643 LAEQQ

-654 LDAAARL
+654 LEAAARL

-696 QGKSRDALT
+696 QGKSRDELT

-735 QGAELEASDPAQA
+735 QGDELEQSDPAQA
-748 AAMQQAATR
+748 AAMQQAAGR
-757 AQQEGVVGKVEQSG
+757 AQEEGVVGKVEQSG

-779 QQAQRSAQQAL
+779 QQAQRSAEQAL
-790 ESLARMQD
+790 ESLARMQE
-798 DLDAAQQLESTVLK
+798 DLDAAQRLESTVLK

-827 DAEAA
+827 DAEAS

-845 PPQAISGDVERLRR
+845 PPQAITGEVERLRR

-867 AVRMERKL
+867 AMRMERRL

-891 ALVRLAALQELSGR
+891 ALVRLAALQELAGR
-905 AEVNQAIEAA
+905 ADVNQAIEAA

-929 ANEARQDEQR
+929 ANEAKQDEQL
-939 QAQARLADQCKAL
+939 QAQRRLADQCKAL
-952 VAQETVIVQGATEL
+952 VAQETTIVQGATEL
-966 GEQADGRRR
+966 GEQADARRR
-975 LIEGRRLALAQ
+975 LVEGRRLALAQ

-995 LMADEQVSKSEI
+995 LMADGEVAKSEI
-1007 FGEALAQA
+1007 FGEALSQA

-1027 RSGGLAD
+1027 RSGGLAE

-1056 SKEKDR
+1056 SREKDR
-1062 FAEARQQGDQQNNA
+1062 FAEARDQGDQQNNA
-1076 GGGGGGGGQQDGILP
+1076 AGGGGGGGQQGGILP

-1109 ARAMSDGGDRSSLP
+1109 ARALSEGGDPSSVP
-1123 ALRQAQER
+1123 TLRQAQER
-1131 LEAMAGRLREAIMNA
+1131 LEAMAGRLREAIMQA

-1158 GATEPGTT
+1158 EATQ
-1166 EPGTT
+1166 
-1171 EPEGTR
+1171 PEATP

>member
-1 MPDPRQLIDRV
+1 MRDPRQMIDRV
-12 IIRSRVALT
+12 ITRARVALT
-21 IALASRV
+21 IALLSRV

-42 DWIFRLPVGFRL
+42 DWVFRLPVGFRI
-54 VQGITACLALAG
+54 VQGGTAGLAL
-66 FAAIGAR
+66 
-73 RILAFKPRRI
+73 LAFAVIGVLRVIAFRPGRI

-89 ERSHPELR
+89 ERSRPELR

-105 FEEQPAGERTELLA
+105 FEAQPKDERTELLN
-119 LGLPALRQEV
+119 LGLPVLREEV
-129 DAAMRGLDPASI
+129 DRAMQGLDPASI

-146 ASRPARQL
+146 ATRPARQL
-154 ALVMVLWAG
+154 ALVVVLWAG

-178 SLAPWSDAQWPS
+178 AVAPWSDAQWPS
-190 TTEVADRTDRA
+190 LTEVVDRTDRS

-230 IKTGSSGSSGSWGS
+230 IKTGTWGS

-250 GASDGSTFDR
+250 GKSDGSVFDR
-260 MQDVPTDAREIEYR
+260 MQDVPVDAREIEYR
-274 FVTSDAATTM
+274 FTTSDAAT
-284 ATIRCV
+284 ATASIRCV

-301 VTPPSYLTG
+301 ITPPTYLTG
-310 QGPSTIDL
+310 RGPSTIDL
-318 LPVGASPVRFHE
+318 LPAGSSTIRFHE

-340 LAFSRPVKA
+340 LAFSRPVRMPA
-349 PTTGDGPTT
+349 DEGGSPDIAT
-358 AASALGLLEPCT
+358 ALGLDAPCET
-370 ACSITATPT
+370 CSITTTPSS
-379 AWTASLD
+379 WTASMD
-386 LVSDRSLAVVASDED
+386 LVEDRAISITASDED
-401 GVSMTEPFALRLVAL
+401 GVAMIEPFALRLVAL

-443 AHAEDD
+443 SHAEDD
-449 FNLVR
+449 FSLVR
-454 SAIVTQRVA
+454 AAIAAQRIA
-463 GADEGTERVLT
+463 GVEAAPERLLAET
-474 ERVDRTMVQ
+474 AERSLAQ
-483 DLEGIIDLAE
+483 DLTTIIDLAE

-507 AEDAFER
+507 AEDAYER
-514 DGTRREP
+514 DGVRREP
-521 SRSAPRRLRVVSSSE
+521 SRSAPRRLRVISSSD
-536 FGEEIAA
+536 FSEEIAS
-543 ATASLRQGVLRLE
+543 ATAALRQGVLRLE
-556 ERQAS
+556 ERQAG
-561 AKESTDRQA
+561 AAQSTDRQA

-580 RTATSAR
+580 RTATSSR

-605 TSRLLDEAANLLD
+605 TSRLLEEAANLLD
-618 EARAD
+618 EARSE
-623 ASAASEA
+623 ASSASE
-630 VTAGDPASWRTPG
+630 TATASDPTDWRTPK
-643 LTERQ
+643 LTEQQ

-654 LDAAARL
+654 LEAAARL

-696 QGKSRDALT
+696 QGKSRDELT

-735 QGAELEASDPAQA
+735 QGDELEQSDPAQA
-748 AAMQQAATR
+748 AAMQQAAGR
-757 AQQEGVVGKVEQSG
+757 AQEEGVVGKVEQSG

-779 QQAQRSAQQAL
+779 QQAQRSAEQAL
-790 ESLARMQD
+790 ESLARMQE
-798 DLDAAQQLESTVLK
+798 DLDAAQRLESTVLK

-827 DAEAA
+827 DAEAS

-867 AVRMERKL
+867 AMRMERRL

-891 ALVRLAALQELSGR
+891 ALVRLAALQELAGR
-905 AEVNQAIEAA
+905 ADVNQAIEAA

-929 ANEARQDEQR
+929 ANEAKQDEQR
-939 QAQARLADQCKAL
+939 QAQQRLADQCKAL
-952 VAQETVIVQGATEL
+952 VAQETAIVQGATEL
-966 GEQADGRRR
+966 GEQADARRR
-975 LIEGRRLALAQ
+975 LVEGRRLALAQ

-995 LMADEQVSKSEI
+995 LMADGEVAKSEI
-1007 FGEALAQA
+1007 FGEALSQA

-1027 RSGGLAD
+1027 RSGGLAE

-1062 FAEARQQGDQQNNA
+1062 FAEAREQGDQQNNA
-1076 GGGGGGGGQQDGILP
+1076 AGGGGGGGQQGGILP

-1109 ARAMSDGGDRSSLP
+1109 ARALSEGGDPSSVP
-1123 ALRQAQER
+1123 TLRQAQER
-1131 LEAMAGRLREAIMNA
+1131 LEAMAGRLREAIMQA

-1158 GATEPGTT
+1158 EATQ
-1166 EPGTT
+1166 
-1171 EPEGTR
+1171 PEATP

>member
-1 MPDPRQLIDRV
+1 MIDRV
-12 IIRSRVALT
+12 ITRARVALT
-21 IALASRV
+21 IALLSRV
-28 VRNAL
+28 VRNTL

-42 DWIFRLPVGFRL
+42 DWVFRLPVGFRI
-54 VQGITACLALAG
+54 VQGGTAGLALLA
-66 FAAIGAR
+66 FAVIGVL
-73 RILAFKPRRI
+73 RILAFKPGRI

-89 ERSHPELR
+89 ERSRPELR

-105 FEEQPAGERTELLA
+105 FEAQPKDERTELLD
-119 LGLPALRQEV
+119 LGLPALREEV
-129 DAAMRGLDPASI
+129 DRAMQGLDPASI

-146 ASRPARQL
+146 ATRPARQL
-154 ALVMVLWAG
+154 ALVVVLWAG
-163 ALAALPSIVGVGIVR
+163 ALAVLPSIVGVGIVR
-178 SLAPWSDAQWPS
+178 AVAPWSDAQWPS
-190 TTEVADRTDRA
+190 LTEVADRTDRS

-230 IKTGSSGSSGSWGS
+230 IKTGRWGS

-250 GASDGSTFDR
+250 GKSDGSAFDR
-260 MQDVPTDAREIEYR
+260 MQDVPVDAREIEYR
-274 FVTSDAATTM
+274 FTTSDAATTT
-284 ATIRCV
+284 AFIRCV

-301 VTPPSYLTG
+301 ITPPTYLAG
-310 QGPSTIDL
+310 RGPSTIDL
-318 LPVGASPVRFHE
+318 LPAGSSPTRFHE

-340 LAFSRPVKA
+340 LAFSRPVRMPA
-349 PTTGDGPTT
+349 DEGGSPDIAT
-358 AASALGLLEPCT
+358 ALGLDAPCE
-370 ACSITATPT
+370 ACSITTTPSS
-379 AWTASLD
+379 WTASMD
-386 LVSDRSLAVVASDED
+386 LVEDRAISITASDED
-401 GVSMTEPFALRLVAL
+401 GVAMIEPFALRLVAL

-443 AHAEDD
+443 SHAEDD
-449 FNLVR
+449 FGLVR
-454 SAIVTQRVA
+454 AAIAAQRIA
-463 GADEGTERVLT
+463 GVEAAPERLLAET
-474 ERVDRTMVQ
+474 AERSLAQ
-483 DLEGIIDLAE
+483 DLTTIIDLAE

-507 AEDAFER
+507 AQDAYER
-514 DGTRREP
+514 DSVRREP
-521 SRSAPRRLRVVSSSE
+521 SRSAPRRLRVISSSD
-536 FGEEIAA
+536 FSEEIAS
-543 ATASLRQGVLRLE
+543 ATAALRQGVLRLE
-556 ERQAS
+556 ERQAG
-561 AKESTDRQA
+561 ALQSTDRQA

-580 RTATSAR
+580 RTATSSR

-605 TSRLLDEAANLLD
+605 TSRLLDEAANVLD
-618 EARAD
+618 EARAE
-623 ASAASEA
+623 ASSASE
-630 VTAGDPASWRTPG
+630 TATASDPTDWRTPK
-643 LTERQ
+643 LTEQQ
-648 EAAQAT
+648 ELAQAT
-654 LDAAARL
+654 LEAAARL

-696 QGKSRDALT
+696 QGKSRDELA

-735 QGAELEASDPAQA
+735 QGEELEQSDPAQA
-748 AAMQQAATR
+748 AAMQQAAGR
-757 AQQEGVVGKVEQSG
+757 AQQEGVVSKVEQSG

-779 QQAQRSAQQAL
+779 QQAQRSAEQAL
-790 ESLARMQD
+790 ESLARMQE
-798 DLDAAQQLESTVLK
+798 DLDAAQRLESTVLK

-827 DAEAA
+827 DAEAS

-867 AVRMERKL
+867 AMRMERRL

-891 ALVRLAALQELSGR
+891 ALVRLAALQELAGR
-905 AEVNQAIEAA
+905 ADVNRAIEAA

-929 ANEARQDEQR
+929 ANEAKQDEQR
-939 QAQARLADQCKAL
+939 QAQQRLADQCKAL
-952 VAQETVIVQGATEL
+952 VAQETAIVQGATEL
-966 GEQADGRRR
+966 GEQADARRR
-975 LIEGRRLALAQ
+975 LVEGRRLALAQ

-995 LMADEQVSKSEI
+995 LMADGEVAKSEI
-1007 FGEALAQA
+1007 FGEALSQA

-1027 RSGGLAD
+1027 RSGGLAE

-1041 TLDTLAGLASALADK
+1041 TLDTLVGLASALADK
-1056 SKEKDR
+1056 SREKDR
-1062 FAEARQQGDQQNNA
+1062 FAEARDQGDQQNNA
-1076 GGGGGGGGQQDGILP
+1076 AGGGGGGGQQGGILP

-1109 ARAMSDGGDRSSLP
+1109 VRALSDGGDPSIVP
-1123 ALRQAQER
+1123 TLRQAQER
-1131 LEAMAGRLREAIMNA
+1131 LEAMAGRLREAIMQA

-1158 GATEPGTT
+1158 NAQ
-1166 EPGTT
+1166 
-1171 EPEGTR
+1171 EPEATP